1 MSKRRHLLLG
11 AALSIFGFAGL
22 NTAQAQQQQ
31 APPADDVQQ
40 TTEAEEEAAAEEE
53 DVIVVTGSRLR
64 RSGVEA
70 TLPLRVINEQYLE
83 DRQTTNI
90 LEALTE
96 QPGVFIGS
104 SFRGANDQF
113 GANAAFID
121 NLACGSQRSL
131 TLINGRRVVTGNQG
145 TVFVPDNATG
155 AQFDFTA
162 INPLLVE
169 RTETLLASGGAQYGA
184 DAVCGVTN
192 IILRDDYEGKRFTLQ
207 GGLSE
212 FGDAGNYR
220 AAAVWG
226 KNFLNDRLNITVGA
240 EYTHNDIIRN
250 GGGRPFDR
258 GQAFVNSPFNG
269 AQRNT
274 ASFNPDF
281 QVANLRAGGALTPAF
296 LGAAT
301 DNVASGFFEVGPV
314 RNPTLS
320 QGGVF
325 VTSPQTSGG
334 ATPGGGGTPFFPNVP
349 LPSAFSATGPSSVP
363 FSFFAPT
370 TLASTVNPTTVI
382 NSLSPGLDLTGLSS
396 TQLTALAVNL
406 LQRNR
411 PTPYEFRQ
419 QNPNIDPLLFLARFQ
434 PTGLY
439 PTINNT
445 NTATNS
451 IFPRV
456 AVPLRFDENGVLT
469 RFNLGDLGTG
479 SAIDPNFPTI
489 GAVVGGDGFNGE
501 EFRTGNLG
509 SGLERGTF
517 NLLTRYDITNKI
529 EYKAEYQ
536 FAEWRT
542 RSNQGLQAN
551 NAVGASPV
559 SGAGAVP
566 IFINQNPLFGAQNLQ
581 IINNLVAQ
589 GLTLPTVG
597 GQPVVYVNRLF
608 DDLFNFNEVRGGT
621 NVRNIRTAQTL
632 RGDFDFLNRAFFWD
646 TTFVY
651 GRNRITNFSPQILD
665 VEFALATDV
674 VLNAAGQP
682 VCRQQTLAAPEAIN
696 VRNPF
701 LANININ
708 TPGRLVPTQAQID
721 ACVPLNILGPNAA
734 NDAAARDYVLDQGD
748 SRNLSQQFVA
758 SGTFGGDLVQLPAGA
773 AAFVT
778 NLEWRRESLVF
789 EPGQSFGTGSAR
801 NTTGQPSDGV
811 LRFFEGSFEGILPIF
826 GEDFKLP
833 LFQSLQFTGTVRVV
847 NRNQSTNNPLF
858 AAFFDQPGVTNI
870 TYTAGGSWS
879 PIKDV
884 VFRGN
889 RSRSVRSA
897 SIIELF
903 GAIGTGFSNGT
914 GHPCTTA
921 AITQGQ
927 NPALRRE
934 NCISAVVQTGVAPD
948 RAAAEAFLS
957 TFVTAFN
964 GQPASTGG
972 TPNLQNEVADNWS
985 VGVDIQPSF
994 IPNLRMTADYLAI
1007 NLGQE
1012 IALAGPGISV
1022 PGCFDQGNFAEGDF
1036 SAFCDSLVFGVRDAA
1051 GVNRIPN
1058 VNPLTGNPLPPAAVP
1073 GQPATRTEDFQFA
1086 FVFFPNANLSA
1097 RQIRAVNAQVNY
1109 NFDLGDVAGF
1119 AKNWGS
1125 ISMEG
1130 RAYWLRR
1137 YDIFSDGTQA
1147 TLNPNAGDAFP
1158 TLQTRLDVA
1167 HRIGKFSHYIQWFR
1181 SNSTL
1186 GNLLLD
1192 PQLFD
1197 EQLPTFSFPAT
1208 NSFNYGAS
1216 YRISDKLTIG
1226 VVANDVLRSTPFP
1239 EFAITNQGIGRT
1251 FSISINGR
1259 F

>member
-11 AALSIFGFAGL
+11 AALSIFGFAGF
-22 NTAQAQQQQ
+22 NAAHAQQQPQ
-31 APPADDVQQ
+31 PPADDVLK
-40 TTEAEEEAAAEEE
+40 TADAAEEEEAASD
-53 DVIVVTGSRLR
+53 DVIIVTGSRLR
-64 RSGVEA
+64 RAGVEA
-70 TLPLRVINEQYLE
+70 TLPLRVVGEQYLE

-96 QPGVFIGS
+96 QPGVFVGS

-131 TLINGRRVVTGNQG
+131 TLVNGRRVVTGNQG
-145 TVFVPDNATG
+145 TVFVPDNLTG

-162 INPLLVE
+162 INPLIVE
-169 RTETLLASGGAQYGA
+169 RVDTLLASGGAQYGA

-192 IILRDDYEGKRFTLQ
+192 IILRDDFEGTRFTAQ
-207 GGLSE
+207 GGITE
-212 FGDAGNYR
+212 FGDGGNRRFAG
-220 AAAVWG
+220 VWG
-226 KNFLNDRLNITVGA
+226 KNFLNDRLNVTVGA
-240 EYTHNDIIRN
+240 EYLHTDIIRN

-274 ASFNPDF
+274 AAFNPAF
-281 QVANLRAGGALTPAF
+281 EVANLRAGGTLTPAF

-301 DNVASGFFEVGPV
+301 DNVSNSIFEVGPV
-314 RNPTLS
+314 RNPLLS

-334 ATPGGGGTPFFPNVP
+334 ATPGGGSTPFFPNVP
-349 LPSAFSATGPSSVP
+349 LPSAFSATGPSTVP

-370 TLASTVNPTTVI
+370 TLATGVNPVTVI
-382 NSLSPGLDLTGLSS
+382 NSLAPGLDITGLTT
-396 TQLTALAVNL
+396 TQQTALAVNL

-419 QNPNIDPLLFLARFQ
+419 QNPNLDPLLFLARFQ

-451 IFPRV
+451 IFPRI

-469 RFNLGDLGTG
+469 RFNMGDLSAGT
-479 SAIDPNFPTI
+479 AIDPNFPQI

-509 SGLERGTF
+509 SNTDRGTF
-517 NLLTRYDITNKI
+517 NVLTRYDLTNRI
-529 EYKAEYQ
+529 QYKAEYQ

-542 RSNQGLQAN
+542 RSNAGLQAN

-566 IFINQNPLFGAQNLQ
+566 IYINQNPFFGTQNQQ
-581 IINNLVAQ
+581 IINNLTAQ
-589 GLTLPTVG
+589 GLTLPTLN

-608 DDLFNFNEVRGGT
+608 DDLFGFNDIRSGT
-621 NVRNIRTAQTL
+621 NVRNIRTAQSL
-632 RGDFDFLNRAFFWD
+632 SGDFTFLNRNFFWD
-646 TTFVY
+646 TSFVY
-651 GRNRITNFSPQILD
+651 GRNRINNFGPQILD

-674 VLNAAGQP
+674 VLNSAGQP
-682 VCRQQTLAAPEAIN
+682 VCRQQTLSAPEAIN

-701 LANININ
+701 LSNININ
-708 TPGRLVPTQAQID
+708 TTGRLVPTAEQI
-721 ACVPLNILGPNAA
+721 ANCVPLNILGVGAA
-734 NDAAARDYVLDQGD
+734 NNEAARNYVIDPSD
-748 SRNLSQQFVA
+748 SRNLSQQFYA

-773 AAFVT
+773 ASFAA

-789 EPGQSFGTGSAR
+789 EPGQAFGTGSAR

-833 LFQSLQFTGTVRVV
+833 IFHSLQFTGTVRVV
-847 NRNQSTNNPLF
+847 NRGQSTGNPLF
-858 AAFFDQPGVTNI
+858 AAFFDQPSVTNI
-870 TYTAGGSWS
+870 TYTAGGSWQ
-879 PIKDV
+879 PIPDIT
-884 VFRGN
+884 FRGN

-903 GAIGTGFSNGT
+903 GSIGTGFSNGT

-985 VGVDIQPSF
+985 VGVFVEPRF
-994 IPNLRMTADYLAI
+994 IPNLRLSADYLAV
-1007 NLGQE
+1007 NLGGE
-1012 IALAGPGISV
+1012 IALAGPGISI
-1022 PGCFDQGNFAEGDF
+1022 PGCFDQGDFAAGDF
-1036 SAFCDSLVFGVRDAA
+1036 SAFCDSLVFGVRDSE
-1051 GVNRIPN
+1051 GVNRIPA
-1058 VNPLTGNPLPPAAVP
+1058 VNPLTGNPLPPAAVA

-1086 FVFFPNANLSA
+1086 FVFFPNANLSS
-1097 RQIRAVNAQVNY
+1097 RQIRAVNADVEY
-1109 NFDLGDVAGF
+1109 RFDLGDIAKF
-1119 AKNWGS
+1119 AENWGR
-1125 ISMEG
+1125 ITLQG
-1130 RAYWLRR
+1130 NAYWLRR
-1137 YDIFSDGTQA
+1137 YDVFSDGTQA

-1158 TLQTRLDVA
+1158 TLSTRLTTS

-1181 SNSTL
+1181 FNSTV
-1186 GNLLLD
+1186 GNLLTD

-1197 EQLPTFSFPAT
+1197 EQLPTFVSPAT
-1208 NSFNYGAS
+1208 NSFNYGMS
-1216 YRISDKLTIG
+1216 YDISDKLRIG
-1226 VVANDVLRSTPFP
+1226 VVANDVTRSTPFP

-1251 FSISINGR
+1251 FSVSINGR

>member
-1 MSKRRHLLLG
+1 MS
-11 AALSIFGFAGL
+11 IIGFSGFNAGD
-22 NTAQAQQQQ
+22 AQAQQQ
-31 APPADDVQQ
+31 PPADDVLK
-40 TTEAEEEAAAEEE
+40 TADAAEEEEAAEKD
-53 DVIVVTGSRLR
+53 DVIIVTGSRLR
-64 RSGVEA
+64 RAGVEA
-70 TLPLRVINEQYLE
+70 TLPLRVVSEQYLE

-121 NLACGSQRSL
+121 NLGCGSQRSL
-131 TLINGRRVVTGNQG
+131 TLVNGRRVVTGNQG
-145 TVFVPDNATG
+145 TVFVPDNLTG

-162 INPLLVE
+162 INPLMVE
-169 RTETLLASGGAQYGA
+169 RVDTLLASGGAQYGA

-192 IILRDDYEGKRFTLQ
+192 VILRDDYEGKRFTVQ
-207 GGLSE
+207 GGLTE
-212 FGDAGNYR
+212 FGDGGNYR
-220 AAAVWG
+220 AAGVWG
-226 KNFLNDRLNITVGA
+226 KNFLNDRANITVGV

-274 ASFNPDF
+274 AAFNPAF
-281 QVANLRAGGALTPAF
+281 EVANLRAGGILTPAF

-301 DNVASGFFEVGPV
+301 DNQSNGIFEVGPV

-325 VTSPQTSGG
+325 VTSAQTSGG
-334 ATPGGGGTPFFPNVP
+334 ATPGAGSTPFFPNVP
-349 LPSAFSATGPSSVP
+349 LPSAFSASGPSTVP
-363 FSFFAPT
+363 FSFFAPS
-370 TLASTVNPTTVI
+370 TLAAGVNPVTVI
-382 NSLSPGLDLTGLSS
+382 TSLAPGLDITGLTT
-396 TQLTALAVNL
+396 TQQTALAVNL

-411 PTPYEFRQ
+411 PTPFEFRQ

-439 PTINNT
+439 PTVLNT

-456 AVPLRFDENGVLT
+456 AVPLRFDENGVLS
-469 RFNLGDLGTG
+469 RFNLGDLSAGT
-479 SAIDPNFPTI
+479 SIDPNFPQVAAI
-489 GAVVGGDGFNGE
+489 VGGDGFNGE

-509 SGLERGTF
+509 SGLNRGTL
-517 NLLTRYDITNKI
+517 NVLTRYDLTNRI
-529 EYKAEYQ
+529 QYKAEYQ
-536 FAEWRT
+536 YSEWRT
-542 RSNQGLQAN
+542 RSNAGLQAN
-551 NAVGASPV
+551 NAIGASPV

-566 IFINQNPLFGAQNLQ
+566 IYINQNPFFGTQNQQ
-581 IINNLVAQ
+581 IVNGLTAQ

-608 DDLFNFNEVRGGT
+608 DDLFNFNEIRSGT
-621 NVRNIRTAQTL
+621 NVRNIRTAQSL
-632 RGDFDFLNRAFFWD
+632 QGDFELLNRNFFWD
-646 TTFVY
+646 TSFVY
-651 GRNRITNFSPQILD
+651 GRNRINNTGPQILD

-721 ACVPLNILGPNAA
+721 ACVPLNILGVGAA
-734 NDAAARDYVLDQGD
+734 NNEAARNYVIDPSD

-758 SGTFGGDLVQLPAGA
+758 TGTFGGDLVNLPGGTAGFA
-773 AAFVT
+773 A

-789 EPGQSFGTGSAR
+789 EPGQAFGTGSAR

-811 LRFFEGSFEGILPIF
+811 LRFFEGSFEGNLPIF
-826 GEDFKLP
+826 GEDFRLP
-833 LFQSLQFTGTVRVV
+833 LFHSLQFVGTVRVV
-847 NRNQSTNNPLF
+847 NRGQSTGNPLF
-858 AAFFDQPGVTNI
+858 AAFFDQPSVTNI
-870 TYTAGGSWS
+870 TYTAGGSWQ
-879 PIKDV
+879 PIPDV
-884 VFRGN
+884 TFRGN

-903 GAIGTGFSNGT
+903 GSIGTGFSNGT

-985 VGVDIQPSF
+985 VGVDVQPRF
-994 IPNLRMTADYLAI
+994 IPNLRMSADYLAV
-1007 NLGQE
+1007 NLGGE

-1022 PGCFDQGNFAEGDF
+1022 PGCFDQGDFAAGDF
-1036 SAFCDSLVFGVRDAA
+1036 SAFCDSLVFGVRDSG
-1051 GVNRIPN
+1051 GVNRIPA

-1086 FVFFPNANLSA
+1086 FVFFPNANLSS
-1097 RQIRAVNAQVNY
+1097 RQIRAVNADVEY
-1109 NFDLGDVAGF
+1109 RFDMGDLAKF
-1119 AKNWGS
+1119 AENWGR
-1125 ISMEG
+1125 ITLQG
-1130 RAYWLRR
+1130 NAYWLRR

-1158 TLQTRLDVA
+1158 TLSTRLTTS

-1181 SNSTL
+1181 SNGTV
-1186 GNLLLD
+1186 GNLLTD

-1197 EQLPTFSFPAT
+1197 EQLPTFVSPAT
-1208 NSFNYGAS
+1208 NSFNYGAN
-1216 YRISDKLTIG
+1216 YQVSDKLSIG
-1226 VVANDVLRSTPFP
+1226 VVANDVTRSTPFP
-1239 EFAITNQGIGRT
+1239 QFAITNQGIGRT
-1251 FSISINGR
+1251 FSIAINGR